1 MRNLYFALFALMVMV
16 GCGKDEDSIE
26 PVINRYE
33 IFVKTGETG
42 YIGELVYYEGRDQ
55 IRIYN
60 YSANNNDFHQVID
73 TIASPIFLGVMVKDG
88 GEYNEDRVRIE
99 IWKNGILRADT
110 VFREGYM
117 NERIVFFKEL

>member
-1 MRNLYFALFALMVMV
+1 MRKIIFALFTLLVLA
-16 GCGKDEDSIE
+16 GCVNEEESVE

-42 YIGELVYYEGRDQ
+42 YIGELVYLNGRDQ
-55 IRIYN
+55 VRIYN
-60 YSANNNDFHQVID
+60 YSANHNDFHQIID

-99 IWKNGILRADT
+99 IWKNGVLKADT

-117 NERIVFFKEL
+117 KERINFFKEL

>member
-1 MRNLYFALFALMVMV
+1 MRNLLFALFALMVIA
-16 GCGKDEDSIE
+16 GCGNEDDSVE
-26 PVINRYE
+26 PVKNRYE

-55 IRIYN
+55 VRIYN
-60 YSANNNDFHQVID
+60 YSANHNDFHQVID
-73 TIASPIFLGVMVKDG
+73 TVASPIFLGVMAKDG
-88 GEYNEDRVRIE
+88 GEYNEDRVTIE
-99 IWKNGILRADT
+99 IWKNGVLRADT